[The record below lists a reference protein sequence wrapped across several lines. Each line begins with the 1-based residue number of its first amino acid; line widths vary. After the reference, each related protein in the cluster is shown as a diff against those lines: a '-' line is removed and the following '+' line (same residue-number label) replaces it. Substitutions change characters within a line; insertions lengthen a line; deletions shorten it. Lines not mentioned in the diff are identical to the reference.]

1 MAGNRPS
8 FRFRII
14 SLPER
19 NVFNLPQF
27 SCVSTRRNLQ
37 EKPMVWWL
45 EILAQFV
52 TSTGL
57 AVFSIFVFWACTLTF
72 SRAYIKLLS
81 ATLAVVLLGIAA
93 FPHGASFAVNQ
104 QAQLRDG
111 IEFLLLV
118 ADALGVISAVLIASF
133 FFSPGRMLDEA

>member
-1 MAGNRPS
+1 
-8 FRFRII
+8 
-14 SLPER
+14 
-19 NVFNLPQF
+19 
-27 SCVSTRRNLQ
+27 
-37 EKPMVWWL
+37 MVWWL

>member
-1 MAGNRPS
+1 
-8 FRFRII
+8 
-14 SLPER
+14 
-19 NVFNLPQF
+19 
-27 SCVSTRRNLQ
+27 
-37 EKPMVWWL
+37 MVWWL
-45 EILAQFV
+45 ELLAQFV

-57 AVFSIFVFWACTLTF
+57 AVFSIFVFWACTLAF
-72 SRAYIKLLS
+72 SRACIKLLS
-81 ATLAVVLLGIAA
+81 AALAVALLGIAA